1 MTDNVTL
8 STTASS
14 LFDQRIFTLF
24 SDALRITIKQPS
36 QAGFMLRTLKEQRK
50 AAKVREQWSSK
61 GIDVPPLMILSIT
74 HRCNLRCKGCYAMEH
89 RGETETELEMD
100 RVEKILSEASDM
112 GIRLVM
118 IAGGEPLVRKD
129 LLEVTERYP
138 GTVFP
143 VFTNGLLLEEGTL
156 KTLKKQKHVIPVLSL
171 EGQGHHTD
179 DRRGRGVYDAL
190 RVKMERLKRN
200 RTFFGISLTVTRAN
214 YSTVTGETFTKELL
228 AMGCRL
234 FFYVE
239 YVPVKEETRD
249 LVLSDEQREALQ
261 KLPTINEEKFPALFI
276 GFPGDESPYG
286 GCLAAGR
293 GFVHVSPSGNLE
305 PCPFA
310 PFSDTNLKETS
321 LKEALKSNFLKTI
334 RENHHKLSENEGG
347 CALWSNR
354 DWVGGLS
361 AKRTILSPIRQ

>member
-1 MTDNVTL
+1 MKKNVSV
-8 STTASS
+8 STANSS
-14 LFDQRIFTLF
+14 LFNQRIFTLF
-24 SDALRITIKQPS
+24 SDALRITVKQPS
-36 QAGFMLRTLKEQRK
+36 QAGFLLRTLKEQRK
-50 AAKVREQWSSK
+50 AAKVREHWSSK
-61 GIDVPPLMILSIT
+61 GIEVPPLMIMSIT
-74 HRCNLRCKGCYAMEH
+74 SQCNLRCKGCYAMAH
-89 RGETETELEMD
+89 RGEPEEELEMD
-100 RVEKILSEASDM
+100 RVGNILSEASEL
-112 GIRLVM
+112 GIRLVLV
-118 IAGGEPLVRKD
+118 AGGEPLVRKD
-129 LLEVTERYP
+129 LLDVTGRYP
-138 GTVFP
+138 GTIFP

-171 EGQGHHTD
+171 EGHGRHTD
-179 DRRGRGVYDAL
+179 DRRGQGVYDAL
-190 RVKMERLKRN
+190 RGKMDRLKRN

-214 YSTVTGETFTKELL
+214 YSTVTGETFTNELL

-261 KLPTINEEKFPALFI
+261 QLPTLNQEKFPALFV

-321 LKEALKSNFLKTI
+321 LKE
-334 RENHHKLSENEGG
+334 
-347 CALWSNR
+347 
-354 DWVGGLS
+354 
-361 AKRTILSPIRQ
+361 

>member
-1 MTDNVTL
+1 MKKDVSQSL
-8 STTASS
+8 TTSS
-14 LFDQRIFTLF
+14 LFNQMIFTLF
-24 SDALRITIKQPS
+24 SDALRIAVKQPS
-36 QAGFMLRTLKEQRK
+36 QAVFFLRTLKEQRK
-50 AAKVREQWSSK
+50 AAKVREHWSSK
-61 GIDVPPLMILSIT
+61 GIEVPPLMIMSIT
-74 HRCNLRCKGCYAMEH
+74 RQCNLRCKGCYAMAHWSEP
-89 RGETETELEMD
+89 EVELDMD
-100 RVEKILSEASDM
+100 RVGKILSEASEL
-112 GIRLVM
+112 GIRLVL

-129 LLEVTERYP
+129 LLEVTGRFP
-138 GTVFP
+138 GTIFP
-143 VFTNGLLLEEGTL
+143 VFTNGLLLEEHTL

-171 EGQGHHTD
+171 EGRDHHTD
-179 DRRGRGVYDAL
+179 DRRGQGVYDAL
-190 RVKMERLKRN
+190 RMKMDRLKQN
-200 RTFFGISLTVTRAN
+200 RMFFGISLTVTRAN

-239 YVPVKEETRD
+239 YVPIKEETRD
-249 LVLSDEQREALQ
+249 LILSDEQREALQ
-261 KLPTINEEKFPALFI
+261 QLPTLNQDKFPALFI

-321 LKEALKSNFLKTI
+321 LKEALKSNFLKRI
-334 RENHHKLSENEGG
+334 RENHHKLTENQGG

-354 DWVGGLS
+354 DWVRGLS
-361 AKRTILSPIRQ
+361 TN